1 NCFVLDVTN
10 KAIEET
16 ANEILIHIGEIVDE
30 NLEL

>member
-1 NCFVLDVTN
+1 N

>member
-1 NCFVLDVTN
+1 DVTN
-10 KAIEET
+10 KASEET

>member
-1 NCFVLDVTN
+1 TN